1 LAAAAE
7 PLADL
12 PQLAA
17 AIERA
22 IDEAG
27 GVRDDASA
35 ELSRLRRSI
44 GGARGRIV
52 SRLNSFVSS
61 LPEQYRVPDAS
72 VTIREGRYVIAIR
85 REGRG
90 EVGGIVHDES
100 GTGATLF
107 VEPPA
112 AIEMMNHLREM
123 EAEEVREVRRILRE
137 LTASLRPHQEAM
149 GLSLRVLARL
159 DGLLARA
166 RYANRV
172 GGVAPVILQETQGD
186 AYEVVNGRHPLLLAR
201 SEPVVPF
208 DVRME
213 HSERTLVISGPN
225 TGGKT
230 VLLKAMGLISLL

>member
-27 GVRDDASA
+27 GVRDDASP

-44 GGARGRIV
+44 GGARARIV
-52 SRLNSFVSS
+52 SRLNSYVAS
-61 LPEQYRVPDAS
+61 LPEQYRLPDAS

-100 GTGATLF
+100 GSGATLF
-107 VEPPA
+107 VEPPV
-112 AIEMMNHLREM
+112 AIELMNQLREL
-123 EAEEVREVRRILRE
+123 EAEEMREVRRILRE
-137 LTASLRPHQEAM
+137 LTGTLRPHTDA
-149 GLSLRVLARL
+149 LTSSL
-159 DGLLARA
+159 
-166 RYANRV
+166 
-172 GGVAPVILQETQGD
+172 
-186 AYEVVNGRHPLLLAR
+186 
-201 SEPVVPF
+201 
-208 DVRME
+208 
-213 HSERTLVISGPN
+213 
-225 TGGKT
+225 
-230 VLLKAMGLISLL
+230 

>member
-27 GVRDDASA
+27 GVRDDASP

-44 GGARGRIV
+44 GGARARIV
-52 SRLNSFVSS
+52 SRLNSYVAS

-72 VTIREGRYVIAIR
+72 VTIREGRYVIAVR

-90 EVGGIVHDES
+90 EVGGIVHGES

-107 VEPPA
+107 VEPPV
-112 AIEMMNHLREM
+112 AIEMMNRLREK
-123 EAEEVREVRRILRE
+123 EAEEVREVLRILRE
-137 LTASLRPHQEAM
+137 LTAALRPHREVCVV
-149 GLSLRVLARL
+149 SLAILVRL
-159 DGLLARA
+159 DSLLARA
-166 RYANRV
+166 RYAERTGGATPAMVPGHGADYRV
-172 GGVAPVILQETQGD
+172 VQ
-186 AYEVVNGRHPLLLAR
+186 GRHPLLLAR
-201 SEPVVPF
+201 SGSVVPF
-208 DVRME
+208 DLEME
-213 HSERTLVISGPN
+213 AGERT
-225 TGGKT
+225 
-230 VLLKAMGLISLL
+230 